1 MIRYKGF
8 ILFLLLMLIGCE
20 QREELISNLS
30 QRQANE
36 IISVLERHNITARK
50 VDGGKQDLGTSR
62 KGDICIGS

>member
-50 VDGGKQDLGTSR
+50 VDGGK
-62 KGDICIGS
+62 